1 MPPES
6 ANRAPR
12 LRLAL
17 LPDAPLVMAGTADML
32 ARVAPDI
39 EVICLA
45 NTSED
50 AGRVDFIVYD
60 PQRHDVE
67 ELTQLTGSSPGA
79 LKVAF
84 SWSTRPD
91 LVDDAY
97 RQGAAGFLSK
107 ELGADEVVAA
117 LRALRAGHHVR
128 FLVQPY
134 APVPQSSTSGRP
146 NGLTQ
151 RELEVLELVTVG
163 CSNDEIAKRLFLSIN
178 SVKSYIRTGYRKIGA
193 TRRTQAVLWGVEHG
207 LTTRD
212 GQVTATEGEESL
224 VRSPQT

>member
-17 LPDAPLVMAGTADML
+17 LPDAPLVMAGTSDML
-32 ARVAPDI
+32 ARVAPEI

-45 NTSED
+45 DTSED
-50 AGRVDFIVYD
+50 PGRVDFIVYD
-60 PQRHDVE
+60 PQRHDIE
-67 ELTQLTGSSPGA
+67 GLSHLTRNSPDALT
-79 LKVAF
+79 VAF

-91 LVDDAY
+91 LVDDAH

-107 ELGADEVVAA
+107 ELSADEVVAA

-134 APVPQSSTSGRP
+134 APVPQSATSGRP
-146 NGLTQ
+146 NGLTE
-151 RELEVLELVTVG
+151 RELQVLGLIARG
-163 CSNDEIAKRLFLSIN
+163 LSNDEIARTLYVSPLT
-178 SVKSYIRTGYRKIGA
+178 VKSHLSRTMTKLGA
-193 TRRTQAVLWGVEHG
+193 
-207 LTTRD
+207 RD
-212 GQVTATEGEESL
+212 RAQL
-224 VRSPQT
+224 VVMAYQGRLLDVGRL

>member
-1 MPPES
+1 M
-6 ANRAPR
+6 
-12 LRLAL
+12 
-17 LPDAPLVMAGTADML
+17 
-32 ARVAPDI
+32 
-39 EVICLA
+39 
-45 NTSED
+45 
-50 AGRVDFIVYD
+50 YD

-67 ELTQLTGSSPGA
+67 ELTQLTRSSPDA
-79 LKVAF
+79 LTVAF

-91 LVDDAY
+91 LVDDAH

-107 ELGADEVVAA
+107 ELSADEVVTA

-146 NGLTQ
+146 NGLTE

-163 CSNDEIAKRLFLSIN
+163 RSNDEIAKRLFLSIN

-207 LTTRD
+207 LAPREGQRSATD
-212 GQVTATEGEESL
+212 GAGPL

>member
-1 MPPES
+1 MPPEPGG
-6 ANRAPR
+6 RATR

-17 LPDAPLVMAGTADML
+17 APDAPLVMAGTADML
-32 ARVAPDI
+32 ARVAPEI

-45 NTSED
+45 DTSED
-50 AGRVDFIVYD
+50 PGRVDFIVYD
-60 PQRHDVE
+60 PQRHDTE
-67 ELTQLTGSSPGA
+67 ELTQLTRTSPDA
-79 LKVAF
+79 LTVAF

-91 LVDDAY
+91 LVDEAH

-107 ELGADEVVAA
+107 ELSADEVVTA

-146 NGLTQ
+146 NGLTE
-151 RELEVLELVTVG
+151 RELEVLELVTAG
-163 CSNDEIAKRLFLSIN
+163 RSNDEIAKRLFLSIN

-207 LTTRD
+207 LATRE
-212 GQVTATEGEESL
+212 GQVTATDGEQTR

>member
-1 MPPES
+1 MLPES

-12 LRLAL
+12 LTLAL
-17 LPDAPLVMAGTADML
+17 LPDAPLVMAGTAAML
-32 ARVAPDI
+32 ARVAPEI
-39 EVICLA
+39 EVISLA
-45 NTSED
+45 DTSED
-50 AGRVDFIVYD
+50 PGQVDFFVYD
-60 PQRHDVE
+60 PQRHDME
-67 ELTQLTGSSPGA
+67 ELTHLTGSSPGA

-97 RQGAAGFLSK
+97 RQGAACFLSK
-107 ELGADEVVAA
+107 ELGASEVVTA

-134 APVPQSSTSGRP
+134 APAPQSSTSGRP

-207 LTTRD
+207 LATRE
-212 GQVTATEGEESL
+212 GQVPATEGEEPL

>member
-1 MPPES
+1 MAPEPPG
-6 ANRAPR
+6 RAPR
-12 LRLAL
+12 LRIALA
-17 LPDAPLVMAGTADML
+17 PDAPLVMAGTSDML
-32 ARVAPDI
+32 ARVAPEI

-45 NTSED
+45 DTSED
-50 AGRVDFIVYD
+50 PGRVDFIVYD
-60 PQRHDVE
+60 PQRHDIE
-67 ELTQLTGSSPGA
+67 GLAHLTRTSPDALT
-79 LKVAF
+79 VAF

-91 LVDDAY
+91 LVDDAH

-134 APVPQSSTSGRP
+134 APVPRSSTSGRP
-146 NGLTQ
+146 NGLTE
-151 RELEVLELVTVG
+151 RELEVLELVTAG
-163 CSNDEIAKRLFLSIN
+163 RSNDEIAKRLFLSIN

-207 LTTRD
+207 LAVRE
-212 GQVTATEGEESL
+212 GQVAAAGDSDQL
-224 VRSPQT
+224 VTSPQT